1 MCYTERDNDRRVGK
15 GGALMKITWIGHA
28 CFKLEHEGSSVVIDP
43 YSDGSVPGL
52 LPVKETADMV
62 LCSHGHGDHNAAGN
76 VQITGKAAD
85 MIKVTAIDSF
95 HDDKEGSLRGKN
107 KIFVLEWGGYKIV
120 HFGDIGCQLTGEQA
134 EQVSGADL
142 AMIPVGGYYTV
153 DAAEAAQILKEV
165 SPKLVIP
172 MHFSGD
178 SYGYDEISTVDPFAA
193 LKAEAVR
200 SSGSEILL
208 EEWLPG
214 REGSTVILTPKN
226 LA

>member
-1 MCYTERDNDRRVGK
+1 
-15 GGALMKITWIGHA
+15 MKITWIGHA
-28 CFKLEHEGSSVVIDP
+28 CFKLEHEGTSVVIDP

-76 VQITGKAAD
+76 VKITGKQTDAV
-85 MIKVTAIDSF
+85 KVTAIDCF

-120 HFGDIGCQLTGEQA
+120 HFGDIGCHLTPEQA
-134 EQVSGADL
+134 EQISGADL

-153 DAAEAAQILKEV
+153 DAAEAAKILQDV

-178 SYGYDEISTVDPFAA
+178 GYGYDEISGAEPFAA
-193 LKAEAVR
+193 LRPGAMK